1 MCNVVDGS
9 VGIGWIAWLVPSGAP
24 SVELFTI
31 IFLGI
36 CNMDWQGIG
45 VVITAIGVIVTS
57 FLQFH
62 QYGKN
67 KEIDYKIAKR
77 EHEDRE
83 KRNADKRA
91 ASAIYRELWPL
102 LSEFEGVLRV
112 YVVQPHPLDRAKFIS
127 VVYEVVSEG
136 MVSILPIVRKMP
148 IGSIMDFVSE
158 LDSKEFVYWES
169 QSDVK
174 AGRARSIMHQLGTDK
189 MMAVRMMN
197 DGVWQGNVVI
207 DFDNVEIDLDAVKAK
222 LYDVR
227 SNIQYILP
235 EIEEE

>member
-1 MCNVVDGS
+1 MDIAAI
-9 VGIGWIAWLVPSGAP
+9 VGAITSAVSTIVCAW
-24 SVELFTI
+24 FIYNQHT
-31 IFLGI
+31 
-36 CNMDWQGIG
+36 
-45 VVITAIGVIVTS
+45 
-57 FLQFH
+57 
-62 QYGKN
+62 KN
-67 KEIDYKIAKR
+67 KETDARIAKR
-77 EHEDRE
+77 EQEDKE

-102 LSEFEGVLRV
+102 LSQFEGVLRV

-136 MVSILPIVRKMP
+136 MVSILPIVSKMP

-158 LDSKEFVYWES
+158 LEGKDFAYWGS
-169 QSDVK
+169 QGDIK

-189 MMAVRMMN
+189 MMAVRMMT

-207 DFDNVEIDLDAVKAK
+207 DFDNVDINVEAVKAR

-235 EIEEE
+235 EIEE

>member
-1 MCNVVDGS
+1 
-9 VGIGWIAWLVPSGAP
+9 
-24 SVELFTI
+24 
-31 IFLGI
+31 
-36 CNMDWQGIG
+36 MDWQGIAA
-45 VVITAIGVIVTS
+45 VITALGVIVLGW
-57 FLQFH
+57 F
-62 QYGKN
+62 QYNQQTKN
-67 KEIDYKIAKR
+67 KETDARLAQR
-77 EHEDRE
+77 EKEDKE

-102 LSEFEGVLRV
+102 LSQFEGVLRV
-112 YVVQPHPLDRAKFIS
+112 YVVQPHPLDRAKYIS

-158 LDSKEFVYWES
+158 LEGKEFIYWQS
-169 QSDVK
+169 QGDVK

-189 MMAVRMMN
+189 MMAVRMVN

-207 DFDNVEIDLDAVKAK
+207 DFDNVDIDIEAVKAK

-227 SNIQYILP
+227 SNIKYILP

>member
-1 MCNVVDGS
+1 MDW
-9 VGIGWIAWLVPSGAP
+9 VGIVGAITGTLATIVCAW
-24 SVELFTI
+24 FTY
-31 IFLGI
+31 
-36 CNMDWQGIG
+36 N
-45 VVITAIGVIVTS
+45 
-57 FLQFH
+57 

-77 EHEDRE
+77 EQEDKE

-102 LSEFEGVLRV
+102 LSKFNGVLRA
-112 YVVQPHPLDRAKFIS
+112 YIVQPHPLDRAKYIS

-158 LDSKEFVYWES
+158 LESKDFVYW
-169 QSDVK
+169 QKQADVK

-189 MMAVRMMN
+189 MMAVRMVN

-207 DFDNVEIDLDAVKAK
+207 DFDNVEVDMEAVKTK
-222 LYDVR
+222 LYEAR
-227 SNIQYILP
+227 ANIQYILP

>member
-1 MCNVVDGS
+1 
-9 VGIGWIAWLVPSGAP
+9 
-24 SVELFTI
+24 
-31 IFLGI
+31 
-36 CNMDWQGIG
+36 MDWQGIAA
-45 VVITAIGVIVTS
+45 VITALGVIILGW
-57 FLQFH
+57 F
-62 QYGKN
+62 QYNQQTKN
-67 KEIDYKIAKR
+67 KETDARLAQR
-77 EHEDRE
+77 EKEDRE

-102 LSEFEGVLRV
+102 LSQFEGVLRV
-112 YVVQPHPLDRAKFIS
+112 YVVQPHPLDRAKYIS
-127 VVYEVVSEG
+127 VIYEVVSEG

-158 LDSKEFVYWES
+158 LEGKEFIYWQS
-169 QSDVK
+169 QGDVK

-189 MMAVRMMN
+189 MVAVRMVN

-207 DFDNVEIDLDAVKAK
+207 DFDNVEIDIEAVKTK

-227 SNIQYILP
+227 SNIKYILP

>member
-1 MCNVVDGS
+1 M
-9 VGIGWIAWLVPSGAP
+9 LVKHLLNLL
-24 SVELFTI
+24 VRI
-31 IFLGI
+31 
-36 CNMDWQGIG
+36 MDWSG
-45 VVITAIGVIVTS
+45 VIGVIMGTISTIVCAW
-57 FLQFH
+57 FGYN
-62 QYGKN
+62 QYAKN
-67 KEIDYKIAKR
+67 KEIDHKIAKR
-77 EHEDRE
+77 EQEDKE

-102 LSEFEGVLRV
+102 LSKFNGVLRV
-112 YVVQPHPLDRAKFIS
+112 YVVQPHPLDRAKYIS

-158 LDSKEFVYWES
+158 LEGKDFIYW
-169 QSDVK
+169 QKQADVK

-189 MMAVRMMN
+189 MAAVRMVN

-207 DFDNVEIDLDAVKAK
+207 DFDDVDINIEAVKSA
-222 LYDVR
+222 LCDVR
-227 SNIQYILP
+227 SNIQYLLP

>member
-1 MCNVVDGS
+1 
-9 VGIGWIAWLVPSGAP
+9 
-24 SVELFTI
+24 
-31 IFLGI
+31 
-36 CNMDWQGIG
+36 MDWQGIAA
-45 VVITAIGVIVTS
+45 VITALGVIVLGW
-57 FLQFH
+57 F
-62 QYGKN
+62 QYNQQTKN
-67 KEIDYKIAKR
+67 KETDARLAQR
-77 EHEDRE
+77 EKEDKE

-102 LSEFEGVLRV
+102 LSQFEGVLRV
-112 YVVQPHPLDRAKFIS
+112 YVVQPHPLDRAKYIS

-158 LDSKEFVYWES
+158 LEGKEFVYWQS
-169 QSDVK
+169 QGDVK

-189 MMAVRMMN
+189 MVAVRMMN
-197 DGVWQGNVVI
+197 EGIWQGNVVI
-207 DFDNVEIDLDAVKAK
+207 DFDNVEIDIEAVKTK

-227 SNIQYILP
+227 SNIKYILP

>member
-1 MCNVVDGS
+1 
-9 VGIGWIAWLVPSGAP
+9 
-24 SVELFTI
+24 
-31 IFLGI
+31 
-36 CNMDWQGIG
+36 MDWQGIAA
-45 VVITAIGVIVTS
+45 VITALGVIVLGW
-57 FLQFH
+57 F
-62 QYGKN
+62 QYNQQTKN
-67 KEIDYKIAKR
+67 KETDARLAQR
-77 EHEDRE
+77 EKEDKE

-102 LSEFEGVLRV
+102 LSQFEGVLRV
-112 YVVQPHPLDRAKFIS
+112 YVVQPHPLDRAKYIS

-158 LDSKEFVYWES
+158 LEGKDFIYWQS
-169 QSDVK
+169 QGDVK

-189 MMAVRMMN
+189 MVAVRMMN
-197 DGVWQGNVVI
+197 EGIWQGNVVI
-207 DFDNVEIDLDAVKAK
+207 DFDNVEIDIEAVKTK

-227 SNIQYILP
+227 SNIKYILP

>member
-1 MCNVVDGS
+1 MCDWRS
-9 VGIGWIAWLVPSGAP
+9 YSLHYIQALVS
-24 SVELFTI
+24 
-31 IFLGI
+31 
-36 CNMDWQGIG
+36 MDWQGIAA
-45 VVITAIGVIVTS
+45 VITALGVIVLGW
-57 FLQFH
+57 F
-62 QYGKN
+62 QYNQQTKN
-67 KEIDYKIAKR
+67 KETDARLAQR
-77 EHEDRE
+77 EKEDKE

-102 LSEFEGVLRV
+102 LSQFEGVLRV
-112 YVVQPHPLDRAKFIS
+112 YVVQPHPLDRAKYIS

-158 LDSKEFVYWES
+158 LEGKDFIYWQS
-169 QSDVK
+169 QGDVK

-189 MMAVRMMN
+189 MVAVRMMN
-197 DGVWQGNVVI
+197 EGIWQGSVVI
-207 DFDNVEIDLDAVKAK
+207 DFDNVEIDIEAVKAK

-227 SNIQYILP
+227 SNIKYILP

>member
-1 MCNVVDGS
+1 MDW
-9 VGIGWIAWLVPSGAP
+9 VGIASLVMGTTA
-24 SVELFTI
+24 TI
-31 IFLGI
+31 VCSWFGY
-36 CNMDWQGIG
+36 N
-45 VVITAIGVIVTS
+45 
-57 FLQFH
+57 
-62 QYGKN
+62 QYAKN

-77 EHEDRE
+77 EQEDKE

-102 LSEFEGVLRV
+102 LSKFEGVLRV

-136 MVSILPIVRKMP
+136 MVSILPIVRRMP

-158 LDSKEFVYWES
+158 LESKDFIYW
-169 QSDVK
+169 QNQADVK

-189 MMAVRMMN
+189 MMAVRMVN

-207 DFDNVEIDLDAVKAK
+207 DFDNVDIDIEAVKSA

-235 EIEEE
+235 EIED

>member
-1 MCNVVDGS
+1 
-9 VGIGWIAWLVPSGAP
+9 
-24 SVELFTI
+24 
-31 IFLGI
+31 
-36 CNMDWQGIG
+36 MDWQGIAA
-45 VVITAIGVIVTS
+45 VITALGVIVLGW
-57 FLQFH
+57 F
-62 QYGKN
+62 QYNQQTKN
-67 KEIDYKIAKR
+67 KETDARLAQR
-77 EHEDRE
+77 EKEDKE

-102 LSEFEGVLRV
+102 LSQFEGVLRV
-112 YVVQPHPLDRAKFIS
+112 YVVQPHPLDRAKYIS

-158 LDSKEFVYWES
+158 LEGKEFIYWQS
-169 QSDVK
+169 QGDVK

-189 MMAVRMMN
+189 MVAVRMVN

-207 DFDNVEIDLDAVKAK
+207 DFDNVEIDIEAVKAK

-227 SNIQYILP
+227 SNIKYILP

>member
-1 MCNVVDGS
+1 
-9 VGIGWIAWLVPSGAP
+9 
-24 SVELFTI
+24 
-31 IFLGI
+31 
-36 CNMDWQGIG
+36 MDWQGIAA
-45 VVITAIGVIVTS
+45 VITALGVIVLGW
-57 FLQFH
+57 F
-62 QYGKN
+62 QYNQQTKN
-67 KEIDYKIAKR
+67 KETDARLARR
-77 EHEDRE
+77 EQEDKE

-102 LSEFEGVLRV
+102 LSKFEGVLRV
-112 YVVQPHPLDRAKFIS
+112 YIVQPHPLDRAKFIS

-148 IGSIMDFVSE
+148 IGSIMDFVNE
-158 LDSKEFVYWES
+158 LESKDFVYWKS
-169 QSDVK
+169 QNDVK

-189 MMAVRMMN
+189 MCAIRMMN

-207 DFDNVEIDLDAVKAK
+207 DFDNVAIDIENVKAK

>member
-1 MCNVVDGS
+1 
-9 VGIGWIAWLVPSGAP
+9 
-24 SVELFTI
+24 
-31 IFLGI
+31 
-36 CNMDWQGIG
+36 MDWQGIAA
-45 VVITAIGVIVTS
+45 VITALGVIVLGW
-57 FLQFH
+57 F
-62 QYGKN
+62 QYNQQTKN
-67 KEIDYKIAKR
+67 KETDARLAQR
-77 EHEDRE
+77 EKEDKE

-102 LSEFEGVLRV
+102 LSQFEGVLRV
-112 YVVQPHPLDRAKFIS
+112 YVVQPHPLDRAKYIS

-158 LDSKEFVYWES
+158 LEGKEFVYWQS
-169 QSDVK
+169 QGDVK
-174 AGRARSIMHQLGTDK
+174 AGRVRSIMHQLGTDK
-189 MMAVRMMN
+189 MVAVRMVN

-207 DFDNVEIDLDAVKAK
+207 DFDNVEIDIEAVKAK

-227 SNIQYILP
+227 SNIKYILP

>member
-1 MCNVVDGS
+1 
-9 VGIGWIAWLVPSGAP
+9 
-24 SVELFTI
+24 
-31 IFLGI
+31 
-36 CNMDWQGIG
+36 MDWQGIAA
-45 VVITAIGVIVTS
+45 VITALGVIVLGW
-57 FLQFH
+57 F
-62 QYGKN
+62 QYNQQTKN
-67 KEIDYKIAKR
+67 KETDARLAQR
-77 EHEDRE
+77 EKEDKE

-102 LSEFEGVLRV
+102 LSQFEGVLRV
-112 YVVQPHPLDRAKFIS
+112 YVVQPHPLDRAKYIS

-158 LDSKEFVYWES
+158 LEGKDFIYWQS
-169 QSDVK
+169 QGDVK

-189 MMAVRMMN
+189 MVAVRMMN

-207 DFDNVEIDLDAVKAK
+207 DFDNVEIDIEAVKAK

-227 SNIQYILP
+227 SNIKYILP

>member
-1 MCNVVDGS
+1 M
-9 VGIGWIAWLVPSGAP
+9 
-24 SVELFTI
+24 
-31 IFLGI
+31 
-36 CNMDWQGIG
+36 MDWGGIIG
-45 VVITAIGVIVTS
+45 AITGAISTIVCAWFVYNQHT
-57 FLQFH
+57 
-62 QYGKN
+62 KN
-67 KEIDYKIAKR
+67 KETDARIAKR
-77 EHEDRE
+77 EQEDKE

-102 LSEFEGVLRV
+102 LSQFEGVLRV

-136 MVSILPIVRKMP
+136 MVSILPIVSKMP
-148 IGSIMDFVSE
+148 IGSIMDFVGE
-158 LDSKEFVYWES
+158 LESKDFVYWEK

-189 MMAVRMMN
+189 MMAVRMMT

-207 DFDNVEIDLDAVKAK
+207 DFDNVEINIEAVKSA

-235 EIEEE
+235 EIEE

>member
-1 MCNVVDGS
+1 MDVAAI
-9 VGIGWIAWLVPSGAP
+9 VGAITGAVSTIVCAWFVYNQH
-24 SVELFTI
+24 T
-31 IFLGI
+31 
-36 CNMDWQGIG
+36 
-45 VVITAIGVIVTS
+45 
-57 FLQFH
+57 
-62 QYGKN
+62 KN
-67 KEIDYKIAKR
+67 KETDARIAKR
-77 EHEDRE
+77 EQEDKE

-102 LSEFEGVLRV
+102 LSQFEGVLRV

-136 MVSILPIVRKMP
+136 MVSILPIVSKMP

-158 LDSKEFVYWES
+158 LEGKDFVYWGS
-169 QSDVK
+169 QGDIK

-189 MMAVRMMN
+189 MMAVRMMT

-207 DFDNVEIDLDAVKAK
+207 DFDNVDINVEAVKAK

-235 EIEEE
+235 EIEE

>member
-1 MCNVVDGS
+1 
-9 VGIGWIAWLVPSGAP
+9 
-24 SVELFTI
+24 
-31 IFLGI
+31 
-36 CNMDWQGIG
+36 MDW
-45 VVITAIGVIVTS
+45 TGVIGAFFGCISTIVCS
-57 FLQFH
+57 WFVYN
-62 QYGKN
+62 QYAKN
-67 KEIDYKIAKR
+67 KEIDHKIARR
-77 EHEDRE
+77 EQEDKE

-102 LSEFEGVLRV
+102 LSKFEGVLRV
-112 YVVQPHPLDRAKFIS
+112 YIVQPHPLDRAKYIS

-158 LDSKEFVYWES
+158 LEGKDFVYWEK

-189 MMAVRMMN
+189 MMAVRMVN

-207 DFDNVEIDLDAVKAK
+207 DFDNVDIDVEAVKSS

-227 SNIQYILP
+227 SNIQYLLP

>member
-1 MCNVVDGS
+1 MD
-9 VGIGWIAWLVPSGAP
+9 IAAIVAAVMGTVATIVCSW
-24 SVELFTI
+24 FTY
-31 IFLGI
+31 
-36 CNMDWQGIG
+36 NQH
-45 VVITAIGVIVTS
+45 T
-57 FLQFH
+57 
-62 QYGKN
+62 KN
-67 KEIDYKIAKR
+67 KETDARIAKR
-77 EHEDRE
+77 EQEDKE

-91 ASAIYRELWPL
+91 ALAIYRELWPL
-102 LSEFEGVLRV
+102 LSQFEGVLRV

-136 MVSILPIVRKMP
+136 MVSILPIVSKMP

-158 LDSKEFVYWES
+158 LEGKDFVYWCS
-169 QSDVK
+169 QSDMK

-189 MMAVRMMN
+189 MMAVRMMT

-207 DFDNVEIDLDAVKAK
+207 DFDNVDIDIEKVKAR

-235 EIEEE
+235 EIEE

>member
-1 MCNVVDGS
+1 MVMGS
-9 VGIGWIAWLVPSGAP
+9 ISTIVCAWFGY
-24 SVELFTI
+24 
-31 IFLGI
+31 
-36 CNMDWQGIG
+36 N
-45 VVITAIGVIVTS
+45 
-57 FLQFH
+57 
-62 QYGKN
+62 QYAKN
-67 KEIDYKIAKR
+67 KEIDHKIARR
-77 EHEDRE
+77 EQEDKE

-102 LSEFEGVLRV
+102 LSQFEGVLRV

-136 MVSILPIVRKMP
+136 MVSILPIVSKMP
-148 IGSIMDFVSE
+148 IGSIMDFVNE
-158 LDSKEFVYWES
+158 LESKDFVCWCS

-189 MMAVRMMN
+189 MMAVRMMT

-207 DFDNVEIDLDAVKAK
+207 DFDNVDIDIERVKAK

-235 EIEEE
+235 EIEE

>member
-1 MCNVVDGS
+1 
-9 VGIGWIAWLVPSGAP
+9 
-24 SVELFTI
+24 
-31 IFLGI
+31 
-36 CNMDWQGIG
+36 MDWQGIAA
-45 VVITAIGVIVTS
+45 VITALGVIVLGW
-57 FLQFH
+57 F
-62 QYGKN
+62 QYNQQTKN
-67 KEIDYKIAKR
+67 KETDARLAQR
-77 EHEDRE
+77 EKEDKE

-102 LSEFEGVLRV
+102 LSQFEGVLRV
-112 YVVQPHPLDRAKFIS
+112 YVVQPHPLDRAKYIS

-158 LDSKEFVYWES
+158 LEGNEFIYWQS
-169 QSDVK
+169 QGDVK

-189 MMAVRMMN
+189 MVAVRMMN

-207 DFDNVEIDLDAVKAK
+207 DFDNVEIDIEAVKAK

-227 SNIQYILP
+227 SNIKYILP